1 MPTLQTLNL
10 NAGTEEPP
18 AATSGKRA
26 KQPPADPQKHAVAVG
41 ASRIEGQGA
50 FAVAAIPARCKIG
63 EVRGES
69 VSQAEAFARA
79 RRARQDSG
87 HVFMI
92 AVSDKRAVDATDSTD
107 PLRFANHACEPN
119 MVLKIQQGRAAFY
132 ALRAIAAG
140 EELTA
145 DYGATHHAGR
155 LACRC
160 GSTRCQRWL

>member
-1 MPTLQTLNL
+1 MPILRDLPCNKLSSTV
-10 NAGTEEPP
+10 ADDASRPKGRP
-18 AATSGKRA
+18 R
-26 KQPPADPQKHAVAVG
+26 DPQKYPVVVG

-50 FAVAAIPARCKIG
+50 FAVNTIPARQKIG

-69 VSQAEAFARA
+69 VSQREAFARA
-79 RRARQDSG
+79 RAAREQSG

-92 AVSDKRAVDATDSTD
+92 AVSDQRAIDATASTD
-107 PLRFANHACEPN
+107 PLRFANHACVPN

-132 ALRAIAAG
+132 ALRDIAAG

-145 DYGATHHAGR
+145 DYGATHHAGK

-160 GSTRCQRWL
+160 GAARCRGWL

>member
-1 MPTLQTLNL
+1 MPILRELPSSQLTRT
-10 NAGTEEPP
+10 AGSH
-18 AATSGKRA
+18 AWVA
-26 KQPPADPQKHAVAVG
+26 KGQPRDPQKHPVVVA

-50 FAVAAIPARCKIG
+50 FAVDAIAARQKIG

-69 VSQAEAFARA
+69 VSQREAFARA
-79 RRARQDSG
+79 RVARQQSG

-92 AVSDKRAVDATDSTD
+92 AVSEKRAIDATASTD
-107 PLRFANHACEPN
+107 PLRFANHACAPN

-132 ALRAIAAG
+132 ALRDIAAG

-145 DYGATHHAGR
+145 DYGATHHAGK

-160 GSTRCQRWL
+160 GAARCRGWL

>member
-1 MPTLQTLNL
+1 MPILRDLPSSQLT
-10 NAGTEEPP
+10 P
-18 AATSGKRA
+18 AAGGNASATKG
-26 KQPPADPQKHAVAVG
+26 QPRDPQKHVVCVA

-50 FAVAAIPARCKIG
+50 FAANAIAARQKIG

-69 VSQAEAFARA
+69 VSQTEAFARA
-79 RRARQDSG
+79 RTARQQSG

-92 AVSDKRAVDATDSTD
+92 AVSDKRAIDATASTD
-107 PLRFANHACEPN
+107 PLRFANHACAPN

-132 ALRAIAAG
+132 ALRAIAAD

-145 DYGATHHAGR
+145 DYGPTHHAGK

-160 GSTRCQRWL
+160 GAVRCRGWL

>member
-1 MPTLQTLNL
+1 MPILRDLPSNPLTSTA
-10 NAGTEEPP
+10 AGV
-18 AATSGKRA
+18 AAAMKG
-26 KQPPADPQKHAVAVG
+26 QPRDPQKCAVVVG
-41 ASRIEGQGA
+41 TSRIEGQGA
-50 FAVAAIPARCKIG
+50 FAVNAIAARQKIG

-69 VSQAEAFARA
+69 VSQTEAFARA
-79 RRARQDSG
+79 RVARRQSG

-92 AVSDKRAVDATDSTD
+92 AVSDKRAIDASASTD

-132 ALRAIAAG
+132 SMRDIAVG

-145 DYGATHHAGR
+145 DYGATHHAGK

-160 GSTRCQRWL
+160 GAVRCQGWL